1 MSGGAD
7 GNSPT
12 SGRTSRAWSRA
23 LGLRRRLEAAGLP
36 APILDAATSLDA
48 VLGWVEA
55 AFRGLFVENPQPM
68 WVLDAETGGFI
79 AVNRAAVA
87 EYGYTAEEFAG
98 LSPAAL
104 RHDPGLNA
112 AQLAVARVQRST
124 VSTRH
129 RRKDGRLI
137 DVEVIAGPL
146 DFLGRRAILSV
157 IHNVTE
163 RNRLER
169 QLRNG
174 DFRDPVTGGPN
185 RALFLERVAHAL
197 TRLRRHY
204 GTIAVLV
211 CGINGFAD
219 VRNGLGYTIGD
230 SLLQEVATRLA
241 TAVRPGDTVARL
253 VGDEFGVLL
262 EDIGDRDR
270 AIEAAERLSR
280 DFSAPFETI
289 AGDLTVRMSVGVV
302 ATATPETDAGELVRA
317 AALAMAAASATG
329 RGEPVAFTPGMDAS
343 ATERL
348 RLAQDLHQA
357 IARDQLRVVFQPL
370 VEVRAGAIVGC
381 EALVRWEQPR
391 RGEIPPDAFIKI
403 AEETGDISAIDTWV
417 LLTACAQ
424 VAEWREAG
432 LGDLSVSVNCSG
444 RDLGQGE
451 LVDRVEA
458 ALVRSGLPSD
468 RLELEITEGAAVAQP
483 GEALAEL
490 RQLRRA
496 GVGVAIDDFGTG
508 YSSLSKLATLP
519 VDRIKIDRAFIG
531 EIKRGSDEAPMV
543 AAMIALAHRL
553 NLQVTAEGVETA
565 EQLAFLDRNESDL
578 FQGYLVS
585 EPLDPAS
592 FRDLLVARQT

>member
-496 GVGVAIDDFGTG
+496 GVGVASTT
-508 YSSLSKLATLP
+508 SAPAT
-519 VDRIKIDRAFIG
+519 RA
-531 EIKRGSDEAPMV
+531 
-543 AAMIALAHRL
+543 
-553 NLQVTAEGVETA
+553 
-565 EQLAFLDRNESDL
+565 
-578 FQGYLVS
+578 
-585 EPLDPAS
+585 
-592 FRDLLVARQT
+592 